1 MRTFFF
7 LLAVAFSFNISAQEI
22 TKDVGDF
29 SELKVFDLV
38 FVRLV
43 QADENKVIV
52 RGDNANDIKIIN
64 DDGVLKIRMH
74 SDKRFRGE
82 DTYVEVYAKNIDVID
97 ANEGTRVTANEV
109 ITQDKIELRVQEGGR
124 IIAAIKV
131 DYAKMKAV
139 TGGII
144 EVNGFAKIQDIKI
157 NTGGIFEGENL
168 KTKDTTVRITA
179 AGEAQIYATDKA
191 DVKVTAG
198 GDVYIHGNPSK
209 LKKKRFA
216 GGSIHVVD

>member
-7 LLAVAFSFNISAQEI
+7 LLVVAFSFNISAQEI